1 MYKAD
6 EKDDILTMPKSQK
19 GTRGKPEYLDII
31 KDAVIS
37 KMNLILAS
45 MAKKL
50 TKRKE
55 KTPIVYI
62 TERKNRIRR

>member
-6 EKDDILTMPKSQK
+6 EKDDILTMAKSQK
-19 GTRGKPEYLDII
+19 GTRGKPEYLDIT

-45 MAKKL
+45 MAKK
-50 TKRKE
+50 
-55 KTPIVYI
+55 
-62 TERKNRIRR
+62 

>member
-19 GTRGKPEYLDII
+19 GTRGKPEYLDIT

-45 MAKKL
+45 MAKK
-50 TKRKE
+50 
-55 KTPIVYI
+55 
-62 TERKNRIRR
+62 